1 MSSRVATMTIFIEE
15 KENVSRV
22 NDILNDY
29 SDIIVGRMGIPYRGN
44 RITSY
49 NVCYTKLLRD
59 ALKSVQVEPVQVH
72 HPGPCRHEIVYELLL

>member
-29 SDIIVGRMGIPYRGN
+29 SDIIVGRMGIPYRG
-44 RITSY
+44 
-49 NVCYTKLLRD
+49 
-59 ALKSVQVEPVQVH
+59 KSVSV
-72 HPGPCRHEIVYELLL
+72 IVLILDTDTDILGALSGKIGGLKGISVKTVMKK